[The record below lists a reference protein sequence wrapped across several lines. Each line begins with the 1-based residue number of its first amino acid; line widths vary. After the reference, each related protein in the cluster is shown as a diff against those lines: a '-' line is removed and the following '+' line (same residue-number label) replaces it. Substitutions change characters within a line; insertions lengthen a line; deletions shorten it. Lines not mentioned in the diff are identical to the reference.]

1 MPKGLP
7 SQGMITGL
15 IQEKPILTPAEGMM
29 SKMGFDASMVA
40 MFQFAMS
47 QPESAGEI
55 PQFGAMTLGNRTTL
69 ELRFIVAPNVE
80 QQERLSSD
88 SPSSDRT
95 RYAMDN
101 LPPIMKAAVDKEM
114 AKLRKLGMFGG
125 GDGGNN

>member
-1 MPKGLP
+1 M
-7 SQGMITGL
+7 
-15 IQEKPILTPAEGMM
+15 
-29 SKMGFDASMVA
+29 
-40 MFQFAMS
+40 
-47 QPESAGEI
+47 
-55 PQFGAMTLGNRTTL
+55 
-69 ELRFIVAPNVE
+69 RFIVAPNVE